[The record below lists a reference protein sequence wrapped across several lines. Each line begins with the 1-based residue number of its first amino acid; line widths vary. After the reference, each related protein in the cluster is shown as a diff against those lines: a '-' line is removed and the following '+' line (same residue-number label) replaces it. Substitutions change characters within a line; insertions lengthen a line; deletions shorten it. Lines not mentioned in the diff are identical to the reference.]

1 MSADYVIR
9 EFYCRLC
16 DQKHKIKLSKKIINP
31 QSKFPISHIYLHGEL
46 KNLLTTLYIDR
57 DFQIRGVDVHELRD
71 DDIFSKDQ
79 VIELTN
85 TLVREI
91 ESLRNENSKLIKEI
105 HDLKKKVNEK

>member
-1 MSADYVIR
+1 M
-9 EFYCRLC
+9 
-16 DQKHKIKLSKKIINP
+16 
-31 QSKFPISHIYLHGEL
+31 
-46 KNLLTTLYIDR
+46 
-57 DFQIRGVDVHELRD
+57 HELRD